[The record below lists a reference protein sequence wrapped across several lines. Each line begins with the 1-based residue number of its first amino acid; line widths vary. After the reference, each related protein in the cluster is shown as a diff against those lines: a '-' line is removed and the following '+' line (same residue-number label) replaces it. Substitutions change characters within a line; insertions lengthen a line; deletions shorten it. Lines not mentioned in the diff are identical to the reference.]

1 MIRRAT
7 LPALALAMALA
18 IPPRAEANSGAIRI
32 EHVTFA
38 STAVAGETPLRLH
51 GAGLL
56 RWGFFVKVYAAALYV
71 PDGPPFD
78 PDADSPR
85 RLELTY
91 FVPFGAGDLRGAADH
106 VLRQNFSPEAL
117 APLRARIDALHRSY
131 VDVRSGDRVT
141 ITYVPGR
148 GTELSLNGRPLA
160 VVEGADFA
168 RAYFAIFLGEKPIDR
183 GLRRALLG
191 G

>member
-1 MIRRAT
+1 MTRPAT
-7 LPALALAMALA
+7 LAAVTLGLALAVPAHGA
-18 IPPRAEANSGAIRI
+18 SGAIRI
-32 EHVTFA
+32 EQATFA
-38 STAVAGETPLRLH
+38 ATVLAGETPLRLS

-71 PDGPPFD
+71 TDGAAFD
-78 PDADSPR
+78 PQADTAR

-91 FVPFGAGDLRGAADH
+91 FVAFSADDLRGAADH
-106 VLRQNFSPEAL
+106 VLRQNFTAASL
-117 APLRARIDALHRSY
+117 APLRERIDALHRAY
-131 VDVRSGDRVT
+131 VNVRSGDHVT

-148 GTELSLNGRPLA
+148 GTELTLNGRSLA

-168 RAYFAIFLGEKPIDR
+168 RAYFAIFLGERPVDA

-191 G
+191 N